1 MPRRI
6 AFLRAIN
13 VGGHVVKMDHLRK
26 LFTSFGFENVET
38 FIASGNVVF
47 DAKSTSTSTEKLEDQ
62 IEAGLLAELGY
73 EVVTMVRTPKELA
86 EIVAHRPFSLE
97 TSVVGFLKNTPSAA
111 ATKEALA
118 WQIGDE
124 EIAIRGTELYWRHG
138 GRMSESA
145 LGKIKI
151 ERTLGPTTMRN
162 LNTVAKIAAKYPA

>member
-1 MPRRI
+1 VPRRI

-26 LFTSFGFENVET
+26 LFTSFGFESVET
-38 FIASGNVVF
+38 FIASGNVIF
-47 DAKSTSTSTEKLEDQ
+47 DVKSTSTAKLEDQ

-73 EVVTMVRTPKELA
+73 EVVTMVRTPTELA

-97 TSVVGFLKNTPSAA
+97 TSVVGFLAHAPSAA
-111 ATKEALA
+111 AAEEALA
-118 WQIGDE
+118 WEIGDE
-124 EIAIRGTELYWRHG
+124 EIAIYGKELYWRHG

-151 ERTLGPTTMRN
+151 ERTLGPLTMRN
-162 LNTVAKIAAKYPA
+162 LSTVAKIAAKFPA

>member
-1 MPRRI
+1 VPRRI

-26 LFTSFGFENVET
+26 LLTSLGLENVET
-38 FIASGNVVF
+38 VIASGNVVL
-47 DAKSTSTSTEKLEDQ
+47 DARSTSTAKLEDQ

-97 TSVVGFLKNTPSAA
+97 TSVVGFLKRAPSAA
-111 ATKEALA
+111 ATKAALA
-118 WQIGDE
+118 WDIGDE
-124 EIAIRGTELYWRHG
+124 EIAIRGKELYWRHD

-151 ERTLGPTTMRN
+151 ERTLGPLTMRN
-162 LNTVAKIAAKYPA
+162 LTTVAKIAAKYPA

>member
-6 AFLRAIN
+6 VFLRAIN

-26 LFTSFGFENVET
+26 LLTSFGLEDVET
-38 FIASGNVVF
+38 VLASGNVVF
-47 DAKSTSTSTEKLEDQ
+47 ETKSTSTAKIEDQ
-62 IEAGLLAELGY
+62 IEAALLAELGY

-86 EIVAHRPFSLE
+86 EVVAHRPFSLE
-97 TSVVGFLKNTPSAA
+97 TSVVGLLKRAPSAA

-118 WQIGDE
+118 WDIGDE

-151 ERTLGPTTMRN
+151 ERTLGQLTMRN
-162 LNTVAKIAAKYPA
+162 LTTVAKIAARYPA

>member
-26 LFTSFGFENVET
+26 LFTSFGFDDIET
-38 FIASGNVVF
+38 LIASGNVIF
-47 DAKSTSTSTEKLEDQ
+47 DAKSTSTAKLEDH

-73 EVVTMVRTPKELA
+73 EVVTMVRTPKELT

-97 TSVVGFLKNTPSAA
+97 TSVVGFLKNAPSAA
-111 ATKEALA
+111 ATREALA

-124 EIAIRGTELYWRHG
+124 EIAIRGKELYWRHG